1 MSLNEALGMYEK
13 VVVGGTFDVIHKGH
27 KVLLKKAFNLSR
39 FVSIGLTTDE
49 YAKKIKSYPVI
60 GYGKRKKLLEDLLK
74 REGWTKRYEIVPL
87 NDPYG
92 VTTSSEDVAAI
103 VVSEETLGR
112 AREINLIRRRKR
124 LYPLDIVCVG
134 MVWAEDKKP
143 ITTTRI
149 REGEL
154 DLEGSVLR

>member
-1 MSLNEALGMYEK
+1 MYER

-39 FVSIGLTTDE
+39 LVSIGLSTDE

-60 GYGKRKKLLEDLLK
+60 GYGKRKKILEDLLK

-87 NDPYG
+87 GDPYG
-92 VTTSSEDVAAI
+92 VTTSAEDVDAI

-112 AREINLIRRRKR
+112 AREINSIRRRKK
-124 LYPLDIVCVG
+124 LYPLDIICVG

-149 REGEL
+149 REGEV
-154 DLEGSVLR
+154 DLEGTVLK

>member
-1 MSLNEALGMYEK
+1 MYER

-39 FVSIGLTTDE
+39 LVSIGLSTDE

-60 GYGKRKKLLEDLLK
+60 GYGKRKKILEDLLK
-74 REGWTKRYEIVPL
+74 REGWIKRYEIVPL
-87 NDPYG
+87 GDPYG
-92 VTTSSEDVAAI
+92 VTTSAEDVEAI

-112 AREINLIRRRKR
+112 AREINSIRRRKK
-124 LYPLDIVCVG
+124 LYPLDIICVG

-149 REGEL
+149 REGEV
-154 DLEGSVLR
+154 DLEGTVLK

>member
-1 MSLNEALGMYEK
+1 MYGR

-27 KVLLKKAFNLSR
+27 RVLLKKAFNLSR

-87 NDPYG
+87 SDPYG

-143 ITTTRI
+143 LTTTRI

-154 DLEGSVLR
+154 DLEGNVLR

>member
-1 MSLNEALGMYEK
+1 MYER

-27 KVLLKKAFNLSR
+27 KVLLKKAFTLSK

-49 YAKKIKSYPVI
+49 YARKIKSYPVI
-60 GYGKRKKLLEDLLK
+60 GYEERKKILEDLLK

-87 NDPYG
+87 SDPYG
-92 VTTSSEDVAAI
+92 IATSSEDVAAI

-112 AREINLIRRRKR
+112 AREINSIRRRKR
-124 LYPLDIVCVG
+124 LYPLDIICVG

-149 REGEL
+149 REGEVN
-154 DLEGSVLR
+154 LEGKVLR

>member
-1 MSLNEALGMYEK
+1 MYGR

-27 KVLLKKAFNLSR
+27 RVLLKKAFNLSR

-87 NDPYG
+87 SDPYG

-112 AREINLIRRRKR
+112 AREINVIRRRKR
-124 LYPLDIVCVG
+124 LHPLDIVCVG

-143 ITTTRI
+143 LTTTRI

-154 DLEGSVLR
+154 DLEGNVLR

>member
-1 MSLNEALGMYEK
+1 MYER

-39 FVSIGLTTDE
+39 LVSIGLSTDE

-60 GYGKRKKLLEDLLK
+60 GYGKRKKILEDLLK
-74 REGWTKRYEIVPL
+74 REGWIKRYEIVPL
-87 NDPYG
+87 GDPYG
-92 VTTSSEDVAAI
+92 VTTSAEDVEAI

-112 AREINLIRRRKR
+112 AREINLIRRRKK
-124 LYPLDIVCVG
+124 LYPLDIICVG

-149 REGEL
+149 REGEV
-154 DLEGSVLR
+154 DLEGTVLK